1 MESFRIWRTNRIV
14 KWYLL
19 LDSKLTECNS
29 NEVLRN
35 ETLTE
40 QIKALLFIIDTKNIN
55 AKSYYMIIY

>member
-1 MESFRIWRTNRIV
+1 MESFRIWKTNRIV

-55 AKSYYMIIY
+55 ARSYYMIIY